1 MLTDPSPA
9 SLELLVVGGLT
20 VDSLDDGTQAAG
32 GSVIYATRGMHL
44 AGRSVGVLTLAGPE
58 PAAVAGLA
66 ELRRLAS
73 PVHVQPAGCS
83 IGFTHDETGPIRV
96 LTFTASAGRLA
107 PAALEV
113 EPAAVLYAPV
123 ADELGPDPGQAFNAG
138 AHIGACLQGWLRSL
152 QPGEPVRPLPVAAIP
167 ALLADWL
174 AEIDLIVASVDDLRA
189 ESTRPRDQLLA
200 LRRRVGPR
208 PTLVVTVGVDGAWLQ
223 VASGAV
229 TRVDPGR
236 IVRDVP
242 TVGAGDA
249 YAAILLAD
257 LVRGLAAEDAAR
269 DAGDV
274 VAELLARR
282 RPHSAGEA

>member
-1 MLTDPSPA
+1 MLTDSSPA
-9 SLELLVVGGLT
+9 SPELLVVGGLT

-58 PAAVAGLA
+58 PAAVAGVA
-66 ELRRLAS
+66 ELRRLANA
-73 PVHVQPAGCS
+73 VHVQPAGCS
-83 IGFTHDETGPIRV
+83 IGFTHDESGPIRV

-107 PAALEV
+107 PTAVEV

-138 AHIGACLQGWLRSL
+138 ARIGACLQGWLRSL
-152 QPGEPVRPLPVAAIP
+152 QPGEPVRPLPLAAIP
-167 ALLADWL
+167 ARLAEWL

-189 ESTRPRDQLLA
+189 ESLQPRDQLLA

-223 VASGAV
+223 FGQGSMR
-229 TRVDPGR
+229 RVHAGR
-236 IVRDVP
+236 IVHDVS

-257 LVRGLAAEDAAR
+257 LARGAPAEDAAR

-274 VAELLARR
+274 VAELLALRQPR
-282 RPHSAGEA
+282 SARDA